1 MVTGW
6 EVTESAEVGQLGALL
21 GLYTAVAVMLKVPSE
36 VGEKLKVAVLALACG
51 VPFTFQR

>member
-6 EVTESAEVGQLGALL
+6 EVTESAEVGQLGSLL
-21 GLYTAVAVMLKVPSE
+21 GLYMAVAVMLKVPSD
-36 VGEKLKVAVLALACG
+36 VGEKLKVAVLPACG